1 MNSSRRGRGRRR
13 PTTGFLLALLLLA
26 VAFQAKA
33 EESTTAL
40 TIITAEEAADMAA
53 AGARGVVDAE
63 QALADALEA
72 LADAEPWMGMKLTA
86 SGSYALDMPAKPAG
100 TPYAV
105 SGTLSV
111 PLLTGLSA
119 SVGARFSDS
128 LSGSGSVSW
137 SPLASTEAIMKLEYD
152 VRLAR
157 IALDA
162 ARRTARLEALD
173 SFLSVLSAEASRD
186 AAAAALARAKTALVD
201 AEAAA
206 ARGELGTAMLA
217 RTQAAVPRAQAALG
231 KAETQAR
238 SARRTLAERLGD
250 AAAESVLAGV
260 PLDAT
265 SLLASLD
272 AAWVPP
278 TAKPEGA
285 AVQRARALLEYRR
298 ALPVLS
304 GSGPLTLTAG
314 ASLGGDGAS
323 ISLGGAL
330 SLDWKTASGMAA
342 RSHDRS
348 VADAEDALADAL
360 SDEAAEL
367 ESAVAE
373 AEAFRYALEEAR
385 AVLVAEGLELA
396 SAQVLASLGELTRDE
411 LAEAVE
417 EEAAARLAVL
427 KAALELARARLAT
440 G

>member
-1 MNSSRRGRGRRR
+1 
-13 PTTGFLLALLLLA
+13 
-26 VAFQAKA
+26 
-33 EESTTAL
+33 
-40 TIITAEEAADMAA
+40 
-53 AGARGVVDAE
+53 
-63 QALADALEA
+63 
-72 LADAEPWMGMKLTA
+72 
-86 SGSYALDMPAKPAG
+86 
-100 TPYAV
+100 
-105 SGTLSV
+105 
-111 PLLTGLSA
+111 
-119 SVGARFSDS
+119 
-128 LSGSGSVSW
+128 
-137 SPLASTEAIMKLEYD
+137 MKLEYD